1 VPSLAP
7 SEQHRERRLDDDVV
21 RRVGWEDV
29 CVPRPDLQPVT
40 DPADE
45 RLADYV
51 SLTDVALRS
60 KHEPAKG
67 LYIAESSTVLGRA
80 LAAGHRPRS
89 VLLAPRWVPDLERM
103 LASLPPDDVTV
114 PVYVAEEPVLEA
126 ITGFHV
132 HRGALA
138 AMHRPALASVD
149 SVLRAARGGAGAR
162 RVAVLEDVVD
172 HTNVGAAFRSAA
184 ALGVDAVLV
193 TPRCADPL
201 YRRSVRVSMGTVFQ
215 VPWTRIDP
223 WPDGIAVLR
232 EAGFVTAALALTDDS
247 VTLDALVADPPERLA
262 MVLGAEGHGLKPV
275 TVAESDLVVRIPMAG
290 GVDSLN
296 VAAAAA
302 VAFWATRV
310 PSA

>member
-1 VPSLAP
+1 MPLHHLTAVDD
-7 SEQHRERRLDDDVV
+7 ERLDDYV
-21 RRVGWEDV
+21 R
-29 CVPRPDLQPVT
+29 
-40 DPADE
+40 
-45 RLADYV
+45 
-51 SLTDVALRS
+51 LTDVALRS
-60 KHEPAKG
+60 KHEPARG
-67 LYIAESSTVLGRA
+67 MYIAESSTVIRRA
-80 LAAGHRPRS
+80 VAAGHRPRS
-89 VLLAPRWVPDLERM
+89 LLMAERWLPDLADLIEEVGAGR
-103 LASLPPDDVTV
+103 DGDV
-114 PVYVAEEPVLEA
+114 PVFVAEPALLEE
-126 ITGFHV
+126 ITGFHL

-138 AMHRPALASVD
+138 AMHRPPLASVHD
-149 SVLRAARGGAGAR
+149 LLSGVRDGAGAR

-223 WPDGIAVLR
+223 WPEGIATLR
-232 EAGFVTAALALTDDS
+232 AEGFVTAALALS
-247 VTLDALVADPPERLA
+247 EEAVTLDELAADPPERLVL
-262 MVLGAEGHGLKPV
+262 VLGTEGDGLRRA
-275 TVAESDLVVRIPMAG
+275 TVEGADTVVRIPMAG

-310 PSA
+310 ASS

>member
-1 VPSLAP
+1 MMSGVLTPEVIPL
-7 SEQHRERRLDDDVV
+7 
-21 RRVGWEDV
+21 ED
-29 CVPRPDLQPVT
+29 PT
-40 DPADE
+40 DP

-60 KHEPAKG
+60 RHEPEKG

-89 VLLAPRWVPDLERM
+89 VLVSPRWLPDLQEM
-103 LASLPPDDVTV
+103 LTRAAVDDRAGDDDGAATV
-114 PVYVAEEPVLEA
+114 PVYVAEPPVLEA

-138 AMHRPALASVD
+138 AMHRPPLPSVADVLA
-149 SVLRAARGGAGAR
+149 AARGGAGAR

-215 VPWTRIDP
+215 VPWTRVDP
-223 WPDGIAVLR
+223 WPEGIGALR
-232 EAGFVTAALALTDDS
+232 DAGFVTAALALSDDAVS
-247 VTLDALVADPPERLA
+247 LDALEARTPERLA
-262 MVLGAEGHGLKPV
+262 LVLGTEGDGLRPS
-275 TVAESDLVVRIPMAG
+275 TVAAADLVVRIPMAG
-290 GVDSLN
+290 EVDSLN

-310 PSA
+310 RSTG